1 MRELARTLLESM
13 VNEVMDAQADMICED
28 GSNARNGYRERGL
41 TTPVGDITLRI
52 PKLRA
57 GTYFPEGI
65 IERYSRADRAVAA
78 AVAESWASGVSTRK
92 MERIARKMGIE
103 RPSKDQVSAMCRSL
117 DAEVGGL
124 SSRDLGALEVPYLFL
139 DATYVKCRREGRV
152 QSTAVV
158 TAIGVGSDGVRRML
172 GLAAIDTETYAGW
185 LGFLRGLRE
194 RGLSGVHLVVSD
206 AHAGLARAVSEC
218 LPGAGWQRCIVHLER
233 DVCSLLASRR
243 HRAMAGKALQAVFRE
258 TDPATVR
265 SAYRAAIDAVGALSA
280 AAGALLEDAEAD
292 ALAYLDFPAEH
303 RLRIRTNNV
312 QERMNREIKRRSRVV
327 QVFPSPGSMLRLVGA
342 VCAEQDEDWSSRRYI
357 SPESMLKLAE
367 PAGPEPVESESSRR
381 RGLML
386 VEAAMELA
394 GAGRRAA

>member
-1 MRELARTLLESM
+1 M
-13 VNEVMDAQADMICED
+13 
-28 GSNARNGYRERGL
+28 
-41 TTPVGDITLRI
+41 
-52 PKLRA
+52 
-57 GTYFPEGI
+57 
-65 IERYSRADRAVAA
+65 
-78 AVAESWASGVSTRK
+78 
-92 MERIARKMGIE
+92 
-103 RPSKDQVSAMCRSL
+103 
-117 DAEVGGL
+117 
-124 SSRDLGALEVPYLFL
+124 PYLFL

-194 RGLSGVHLVVSD
+194 RGLSGVRLVVSD
-206 AHAGLARAVSEC
+206 AHAGLVRAVSEC
-218 LPGAGWQRCIVHLER
+218 LPGAGWQRRVVHLER

-243 HRAMAGKALQAVFRE
+243 HRAMDGKALQAVFRE

-303 RLRIRTNNV
+303 RRRIRTNNV

-327 QVFPSPGSMLRLVGA
+327 QVFPSPGSMPLLVGA
-342 VCAEQDEDWSSRRYI
+342 VCAGQDEVLMCNKNWS
-357 SPESMLKLAE
+357 E
-367 PAGPEPVESESSRR
+367 
-381 RGLML
+381 
-386 VEAAMELA
+386 
-394 GAGRRAA
+394 